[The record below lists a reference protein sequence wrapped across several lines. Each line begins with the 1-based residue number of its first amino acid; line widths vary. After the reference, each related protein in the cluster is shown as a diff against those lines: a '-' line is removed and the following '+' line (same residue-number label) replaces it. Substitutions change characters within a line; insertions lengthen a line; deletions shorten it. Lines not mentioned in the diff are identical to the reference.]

1 MDPLDSASAYTWQWP
16 IDLVQYDRNP
26 LLSEAERNVLA
37 NWRGTTGIRDNIR
50 AALPR
55 LCRPLEDVGALTS
68 SQHRQQ
74 GLSRAQTMVLREVQR
89 TQQPY
94 WAWDQQAWLDLACP
108 PSTNLQSPSFI
119 IAIAYLL
126 CDFRLVHCVCSKF
139 YLSFLARFV
148 FGRELFDQECGRLHQ
163 ALQKIG
169 YGKLQLQRNFPSV
182 VAAVM
187 LENRSPYLE
196 SFDGELLERTR
207 EKYTAQA
214 RSIGKI
220 SHGLAAL
227 GILHKPLRMQN
238 YVSWKE
244 KSTEGIASEWV
255 DFCRRWRETS
265 TLQPKTRESNYS
277 FILRAGLWLSQNHP
291 EITSPAHWTV
301 ETCAD
306 FLAALNRLKVG
317 EWQLQSFDYTG
328 RSNLGTPLSANSKRS
343 VLYAMRRFF
352 RDIQHW
358 GWVRL
363 KFNPYYHLAT
373 PNSILRLCGPN
384 PRALD
389 DNFWLKLVWAS
400 LNLEPND
407 KLSEI
412 WYPLE
417 MLRAISVVWT
427 HAGLRQ
433 NEIIRL
439 RVGCA
444 RAQNDPIVDEA
455 TGTTISAGTL
465 CYLDVPAG
473 KTFTAFTKPV
483 SAIIRQFITEW
494 EAIRPE
500 QSFLIDPKTGER
512 VRFLF
517 QYRGKTIGH
526 TTINDTIIPM
536 LCAKA
541 GLPVEDSRGKISS
554 HRGRASAVTALA
566 SVPQGM
572 SLIDLMQWSG
582 HRNPKSTLYYI
593 RTKPTQLAGA
603 FAKADQMSHLIEVLI
618 DHTAVV
624 SGAAAKGEPYRYY
637 DLGSSYCSN
646 PFWSTCPHRMACAGC
661 DFNIPKD
668 STKGEA
674 LAAKAFLHRYLEEVP
689 LTPDEQQIV
698 KGDLEK
704 LEFMLNK
711 LKDIPALDG
720 RTPRQIQGEAPQ

>member
-1 MDPLDSASAYTWQWP
+1 MAQLDSTSEYSWQWP
-16 IDLVQYDRNP
+16 IDLAQYDRSP
-26 LLSEAERNVLA
+26 CLSETEKYALA
-37 NWRGTTGIRDNIR
+37 SWSNTRRVRT
-50 AALPR
+50 ALPR
-55 LCRPLEDVGALTS
+55 LYSPLQDVEALS
-68 SQHRQQ
+68 SKQSQLNGH
-74 GLSRAQTMVLREVQR
+74 SKAQTAILQEIQR

-94 WAWDQQAWLDLACP
+94 WAWSEQAWIDLVCRP
-108 PSTNLQSPSFI
+108 LIHPSARLFI
-119 IAIAYLL
+119 AANAYLL
-126 CDFRLVHCVCSKF
+126 CDFRLVHCIDPIF
-139 YLSFLARFV
+139 YLSTLGRFI
-148 FGRELFDQECGRLHQ
+148 FGKELFEHECGRLHQ

-169 YGKLQLQRNFPSV
+169 YGKIKLQQSFPSV
-182 VAAVM
+182 LAAVM
-187 LENRSPYLE
+187 LENRNPYLE
-196 SFDGELLERTR
+196 SFDDELLERTR
-207 EKYTAQA
+207 EKYSTQA

-227 GILHKPLRMQN
+227 GILPHPLRIRN

-244 KSTEGIASEWV
+244 KSSDGIAQEWV
-255 DFCRRWRETS
+255 DYCRRWRETS

-277 FILRAGLWLSQNHP
+277 FILRTGLWLAKNHP
-291 EITSPAHWTV
+291 EIISPAEWTV

-317 EWQLQSFDYTG
+317 EWQLHSFDYTG
-328 RSNLGTPLSANSKRS
+328 RGNLGTPLNANSKRS
-343 VLYAMRRFF
+343 VLYAIRRFF
-352 RDIQHW
+352 SDIQHW
-358 GWVRL
+358 GWVQL
-363 KFNPYYHLAT
+363 KFNPHYHLAT

-384 PRALD
+384 PRAID
-389 DNFWLKLVWAS
+389 DNYWLKLVWAS
-400 LNLEPND
+400 LNLEPSD
-407 KLSEI
+407 RLGEI
-412 WYPLE
+412 WYPFE
-417 MLRAISVVWT
+417 MLQAISVIWT

-433 NEIIRL
+433 NEITRL

-455 TGTTISAGTL
+455 TGATIAAGIL

-483 SAIIRQFITEW
+483 SAVVRQFIFEW
-494 EAIRPE
+494 ETKRPE
-500 QSFLIDPKTGER
+500 QSPLTDPKTGER

-526 TTINDTIIPM
+526 TMINETIIPM

-541 GLPVEDSRGKISS
+541 GVPLEDSMGKITS

-572 SLIDLMQWSG
+572 SLIELMRWSG
-582 HRNPKSTLYYI
+582 HRSPKSTLYYI

-624 SGAAAKGEPYRYY
+624 SGAAAEGEPYRYY
-637 DLGSSYCSN
+637 DLGSSYCAN

-668 STKGEA
+668 SAKGEA

-698 KGDLEK
+698 KGDLQK
-704 LEFMLNK
+704 LESMLNK
-711 LKDIPALDG
+711 LKNVPTPDG
-720 RTPRQIQGEAPQ
+720 RTPQQINGNETP

>member
-1 MDPLDSASAYTWQWP
+1 MSA
-16 IDLVQYDRNP
+16 L
-26 LLSEAERNVLA
+26 
-37 NWRGTTGIRDNIR
+37 
-50 AALPR
+50 
-55 LCRPLEDVGALTS
+55 
-68 SQHRQQ
+68 
-74 GLSRAQTMVLREVQR
+74 
-89 TQQPY
+89 
-94 WAWDQQAWLDLACP
+94 
-108 PSTNLQSPSFI
+108 
-119 IAIAYLL
+119 
-126 CDFRLVHCVCSKF
+126 KF
-139 YLSFLARFV
+139 YLSPLHVYLRQRTFR
-148 FGRELFDQECGRLHQ
+148 QECGRLHQ

-169 YGKLQLQRNFPSV
+169 YGKINLQRNFPSIL
-182 VAAVM
+182 AAVM
-187 LENRSPYLE
+187 LENRNPYLE
-196 SFDGELLERTR
+196 SFNNELLERTR

-220 SHGLAAL
+220 SQGLAAL
-227 GILHKPLRMQN
+227 GILPHPLRMRN

-244 KSTEGIASEWV
+244 KSGDGIAPEWV
-255 DFCRRWRETS
+255 DYCRRWRETS

-277 FILRAGLWLSQNHP
+277 FILRAGLWLAQNHP
-291 EITSPAHWTV
+291 EITSPAEWTV

-317 EWQLQSFDYTG
+317 EWQLHSFDYTG
-328 RSNLGTPLSANSKRS
+328 RGNLGTPLNANSKRG
-343 VLYAMRRFF
+343 VLYAIRRFF
-352 RDIQHW
+352 SDIQHW
-358 GWVRL
+358 GWVQL
-363 KFNPYYHLAT
+363 KFNPHYHLAT

-384 PRALD
+384 PRAID

-400 LNLEPND
+400 LNLEPSD
-407 KLSEI
+407 RLGEI
-412 WYPLE
+412 WYPFE
-417 MLRAISVVWT
+417 MLQAISVIWT

-433 NEIIRL
+433 NEITRL

-455 TGTTISAGTL
+455 TGATIAADTL

-483 SAIIRQFITEW
+483 SAVVRQFILEW
-494 EAIRPE
+494 ETKRPE
-500 QSFLIDPKTGER
+500 QSPLTDPKTGER

-526 TTINDTIIPM
+526 SMINETIIPM

-541 GLPVEDSRGKISS
+541 GLPLEDSVGKITS

-572 SLIDLMQWSG
+572 SLIELMRWSG
-582 HRNPKSTLYYI
+582 HRSPKSTLYYI

-603 FAKADQMSHLIEVLI
+603 FAKADQLSHLIEVLI

-637 DLGSSYCSN
+637 DLGSSYCAN

-668 STKGEA
+668 SAKGEA

-698 KGDLEK
+698 KGDLQK
-704 LEFMLNK
+704 LESMLDK
-711 LKDIPALDG
+711 LKNVPTLDG
-720 RTPRQIQGEAPQ
+720 RTPQQIHGNETP

>member
-1 MDPLDSASAYTWQWP
+1 MDQLDSASTYTWQWP
-16 IDLVQYDRNP
+16 IDLSQYDRSP
-26 LLSEAERNVLA
+26 WLLETEQCILA
-37 NWRGTTGIRDNIR
+37 SCHGVRRTR
-50 AALPR
+50 ANLPR
-55 LCRPLEDVGALTS
+55 LYRPLQDVAALS
-68 SQHRQQ
+68 SKQNQLS
-74 GLSRAQTMVLREVQR
+74 GCSRAQTAILQEVYR

-94 WAWDQQAWLDLACP
+94 WAWSQQAWLDLICQ
-108 PSTNLQSPSFI
+108 PSIHPSARLFI
-119 IAIAYLL
+119 TANAYLL
-126 CDFRLVHCVCSKF
+126 CDFRLVHCIGSRF
-139 YLSFLARFV
+139 YLSALGRLI
-148 FGRELFDQECGRLHQ
+148 FGKELFDQECTRLHQ

-169 YGKLQLQRNFPSV
+169 YGKIKLQQNFPSIL
-182 VAAVM
+182 AAVM
-187 LENRSPYLE
+187 LENRNPYLE
-196 SFDGELLERTR
+196 SFNAELLARSR
-207 EKYTAQA
+207 EKYATQA
-214 RSIGKI
+214 RSIGKL
-220 SHGLAAL
+220 SHGLAAIGVL
-227 GILHKPLRMQN
+227 PKPLRMRH
-238 YVSWKE
+238 YVSWKK
-244 KSTEGIASEWV
+244 KSGEGIAPEWV
-255 DFCRRWRETS
+255 DFCHRWRETS
-265 TLQPKTRESNYS
+265 TLEPKTRESNYS
-277 FILRAGLWLSQNHP
+277 FILRAGLWLAKNHP
-291 EITSPAHWTV
+291 GITNPADWTV

-317 EWQLQSFDYTG
+317 EWQLHSFDYTG
-328 RSNLGTPLSANSKRS
+328 RSNLGVPLNANSKRS

-358 GWVRL
+358 GWVQL
-363 KFNPYYHLAT
+363 KFNPHYHLAT
-373 PNSILRLCGPN
+373 PTSVLRLCGPN
-384 PRALD
+384 PRAID

-400 LNLEPND
+400 LNLEPSD
-407 KLSEI
+407 RLSEI
-412 WYPLE
+412 WYPFE
-417 MLRAISVVWT
+417 MLQAISIVWT

-433 NEIIRL
+433 NEIARL

-444 RAQNDPIVDEA
+444 RAQNDPILDEI
-455 TGTTISAGTL
+455 TGVTIAVGTL

-483 SAIIRQFITEW
+483 SAIVRQFIADW
-494 EAIRPE
+494 EVIRPE
-500 QSFLIDPKTGER
+500 QSPLIDLKTGER

-526 TTINDTIIPM
+526 TTLNKTIIPM

-541 GLPVEDSRGKISS
+541 GLPLKDSMGKITS

-572 SLIDLMQWSG
+572 SLFDLMRWSG
-582 HRNPKSTLYYI
+582 HRSPKSTLYYI

-668 STKGEA
+668 SAKGEA

-698 KGDLEK
+698 KGDLQK
-704 LEFMLNK
+704 LEVMLNK
-711 LKDIPALDG
+711 LKNVPTLDG
-720 RTPRQIQGEAPQ
+720 RTPQQIHGDEIP